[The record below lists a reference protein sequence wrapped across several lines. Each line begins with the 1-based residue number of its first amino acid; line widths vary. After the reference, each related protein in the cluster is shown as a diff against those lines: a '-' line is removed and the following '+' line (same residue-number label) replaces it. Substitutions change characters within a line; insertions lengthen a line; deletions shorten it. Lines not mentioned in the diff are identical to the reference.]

1 MICIAEYA
9 YITKV
14 NEKIDV
20 YSFGIVLLELVTGR
34 EPNDEDMNL
43 AEWALR
49 HSSEG
54 KSINDALDDEI
65 KEPCYLEEMT
75 MVFKLGL
82 KCTSR
87 LPANR
92 PSMREVLQILCWCSP
107 PRAYTVK
114 KKGSDFDVA
123 PLLGSV
129 SSNYKIN
136 REDVD
141 SLV

>member
-1 MICIAEYA
+1 MSAVAGSFGYFAPEYA

-34 EPNDEDMNL
+34 EPNDENMNL

-54 KSINDALDDEI
+54 KSITDALDDEI

-87 LPANR
+87 LPTNR

-114 KKGSDFDVA
+114 KIGSDFDVA

-129 SSNYKIN
+129 SSN
-136 REDVD
+136 
-141 SLV
+141 

>member
-1 MICIAEYA
+1 MIRIAEYV

-34 EPNDEDMNL
+34 EPNNENMNL

-54 KSINDALDDEI
+54 KSITDALDDEI

-75 MVFKLGL
+75 KVFELGL
-82 KCTSR
+82 VCTSSK
-87 LPANR
+87 PANR
-92 PSMREVLQILCWCSP
+92 PSMREVLKILH
-107 PRAYTVK
+107 
-114 KKGSDFDVA
+114 
-123 PLLGSV
+123 
-129 SSNYKIN
+129 
-136 REDVD
+136 
-141 SLV
+141 

>member
-1 MICIAEYA
+1 M
-9 YITKV
+9 
-14 NEKIDV
+14 
-20 YSFGIVLLELVTGR
+20 LLELVTGR

-65 KEPCYLEEMT
+65 KEPSYLEEMT

-92 PSMREVLQILCWCSP
+92 PSLREVLQILCWYSP

-114 KKGSDFDVA
+114 KMGSDFDVA
-123 PLLGSV
+123 PLLGNV

-136 REDVD
+136 KEDVEG
-141 SLV
+141 LV